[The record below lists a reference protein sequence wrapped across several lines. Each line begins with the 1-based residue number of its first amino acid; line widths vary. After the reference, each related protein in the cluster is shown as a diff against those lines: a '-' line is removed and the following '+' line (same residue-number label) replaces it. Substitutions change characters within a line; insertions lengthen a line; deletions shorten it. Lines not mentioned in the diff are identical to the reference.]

1 MTGLPDE
8 PRRPHRTRLAD
19 VAALAGVSVATA
31 SRSLGNSDKVSAQ
44 TRRRVIEAARELS
57 YGAAAEP
64 SADGSGRRRTVAII
78 VPFVT
83 RWFFAN
89 ATVAALDVLRAGGY
103 DVLLYHL
110 GDAAARDDFFERMP
124 LASRVDGI
132 LSLSMPLTEV
142 HTLALRA
149 LDLPLVSI
157 GSHIDGFP
165 SVGIDEEASARLAVT
180 HLLNQGHRRI
190 GLIAGRPDD
199 TRFDFTA
206 SMSRRLGY
214 EEALA
219 AVGIGFDPRL
229 VVEGPHGID
238 GGATAMTELLARP
251 RLPSA
256 VFAEFDELA
265 VGALWALRRAGLRVP
280 QDVSIVAIDN
290 AEMAEFVDLTTV
302 AQDVG
307 AQGRAAARML
317 RQLLGDEPGTP
328 SPQALVHPVQLL
340 LRGSSCP
347 PRFWPHGSPPAERA
361 DDWLPSDQPL
371 PGPDEA
377 DRRRAGPGWNE
388 QDGPNALP

>member
-1 MTGLPDE
+1 MIGQPDE
-8 PRRPHRTRLAD
+8 RKRTQRPRLAE

-31 SRSLGNSDKVSAQ
+31 SRSLGNSSKVSPQ
-44 TRRRVIEAARELS
+44 TRRRVLEAARELS
-57 YGAAAEP
+57 YPVTADS
-64 SADGSGRRRTVAII
+64 SADAPGRRRTVAII

-83 RWFFAN
+83 RWFFAR

-110 GDAAARDDFFERMP
+110 GDAEARDDFFSRMP
-124 LASRVDGI
+124 LESRVDGI
-132 LSLSMPLTEV
+132 LSLAMPLTEL

-149 LDLPLVSI
+149 LGLPLVSI
-157 GSHIDGFP
+157 GTHIDGFP

-219 AVGIGFDPRL
+219 SVGIGFDPRL

-238 GGATAMTELLARP
+238 GGAAAMAELLSRP
-251 RLPSA
+251 GLPSA

-265 VGALWALRRAGLRVP
+265 VGALWALRRAGLKVP

-328 SPQALVHPVQLL
+328 APQALVHPVQLL

-347 PRFWPHGSPPAERA
+347 PSSRPPAAPSAESTH
-361 DDWLPSDQPL
+361 DGPPSDRSR
-371 PGPDEA
+371 PGPDWA
-377 DRRRAGPGWNE
+377 DRRRAGSGWNE
-388 QDGPNALP
+388 PDSQNALN

>member
-1 MTGLPDE
+1 M
-8 PRRPHRTRLAD
+8 RLAD
-19 VAALAGVSVATA
+19 VAARAGVSVATA
-31 SRSLGNSDKVSAQ
+31 SRSLGDGAKVAPG
-44 TRRRVIEAARELS
+44 TRQRVLDAARELA
-57 YGAAAEP
+57 YGMAPADAAA
-64 SADGSGRRRTVAII
+64 GSGRRRTVAII

-83 RWFFAN
+83 RWFFAR
-89 ATVAALDVLRAGGY
+89 ATVAALDVLRDGGY

-110 GDAAARDDFFERMP
+110 GDAAARDDFFDRMP
-124 LASRVDGI
+124 LATRVDGI

-149 LDLPLVSI
+149 LGLPLVSI

-165 SVGIDEEASARLAVT
+165 SVGIDEVASARLAVT

-219 AVGIGFDPRL
+219 SVGLGFDPRL

-238 GGATAMTELLARP
+238 GGATAMTELLTRP
-251 RLPSA
+251 DLPSA

-280 QDVSIVAIDN
+280 QDVSIVGIDN

-302 AQDVG
+302 AQDVD

-328 SPQALVHPVQLL
+328 GAETVLHPVQLL
-340 LRGSSCP
+340 LRGSCCP
-347 PRFWPHGSPPAERA
+347 PRARESASVPEGGDGWPRPAAPGRATDGVGGSR
-361 DDWLPSDQPL
+361 DVVQP
-371 PGPDEA
+371 E
-377 DRRRAGPGWNE
+377 
-388 QDGPNALP
+388 